1 MDKAQIYNL
10 LATEPIKIGVWCG
23 FRDLGELHNKWL
35 KAFLYGKEDMTLQGH
50 RGSYKTTV
58 VSLFLAL
65 NHVLRPNQ
73 NTMFFRKTDAD
84 VGEVMRQTA
93 AILESSV
100 MRQIVLTLWDKDLKL
115 TKRTDSE
122 LSTSIKATARGASPI
137 IGLGINTSITGKHAD
152 IIVTDDIVNVNDRT
166 SRAERE
172 RTKRQY
178 MELQNVKNRGGR
190 FINTGTPWHKEDA
203 FMLMPNIH
211 KFDCYSTGMMTKE
224 QIQQTRSKMT
234 DSLFAANYELKHIA
248 DEQALFREPKYTSN
262 VESIHNGRAHIDA
275 AYGGED
281 WTAYTIMKQTENGFV
296 GFGKV
301 WHKHVDECLGEIEVL
316 HKYYHA
322 GSISCETN
330 GDKGYLA
337 KELREKKF
345 VVHPYPEHMNKYI
358 KIASHLKSA
367 WDNIEWLDDTD
378 PEYMIQILDYTE
390 NAEHDD
396 APDSAASLIRQYE
409 KNPTITPKIKPR
421 AFR

>member
-10 LATEPIKIGVWCG
+10 LANEPVMIGKWCG

-35 KAFLYGKEDMTLQGH
+35 KAFLYSKEDLTLQGH

-65 NHVLRPNQ
+65 NHIMRPAT
-73 NTMFFRKTDAD
+73 NTIFFRKTDTD

-93 AILESSV
+93 TLLEGSV
-100 MRQIVLTLWDKDLKL
+100 MRQIAKTIYGKDLLL
-115 TKRTDSE
+115 TKRTE
-122 LSTSIKATARGASPI
+122 GEIETTLKTGNRGASSI
-137 IGLGINTSITGKHAD
+137 IGIGINTSITGKHGD

-190 FINTGTPWHKEDA
+190 FVNCGTPWHKEDA
-203 FMLMPNIH
+203 FTLMPNIH
-211 KFDCYSTGMMTKE
+211 KFDCYSTGLMTME
-224 QIQQTRSKMT
+224 QIRETRAKMT

-248 DEQALFREPKYTSN
+248 DEQALFHEPRYTGDI
-262 VESIHNGRAHIDA
+262 EKLYNGRAHIDA

-281 WTAYTIMKQTENGFV
+281 WTAYTIIKQTDEGYV

-301 WHKHVDECLGEIEVL
+301 WHKHVDECLPEIEVL
-316 HKYYHA
+316 HRYYHA

-337 KELREKKF
+337 KELRERRF
-345 VVHPYPEHMNKYI
+345 IVNAYAEHMNKYI
-358 KIASHLKSA
+358 KIASYLKNA
-367 WDNIEWLDDTD
+367 WNNIEWVEDTD

-390 NAEHDD
+390 NADHDD
-396 APDSAASLIRQYE
+396 APDSAASLIRQFE
-409 KNPTITPKIKPR
+409 KNPIVAPKIKPR
-421 AFR
+421 ALR